1 MSRAA
6 GLFLTSPGSLAL
18 QEFDLREPDRG
29 EVVVRVAGCG
39 VCHTD
44 VSFFSG
50 AVRTRHPLP
59 LVLGHEISGV
69 VEVAPPPF
77 EALARPPGPGAGR
90 HSLRHVP
97 AVPGRPRHRLLAPDD
112 AGQ

>member
-1 MSRAA
+1 MSKAT
-6 GLFLTSPGSLAL
+6 GLFLTAPGRVELR
-18 QEFDLREPDRG
+18 EFDLREPTAG
-29 EVVVRVAGCG
+29 EVLVRVAGCG

-59 LVLGHEISGV
+59 LVLGHEISGT

-77 EALARPPGPGAGR
+77 DGLLGRRVLIPAVIPCDGCALCKAGR
-90 HSLRHVP
+90 ADP
-97 AVPGRPRHRLLAPDD
+97 
-112 AGQ
+112 